1 MRIPKKLHYT
11 WVLSVAAIYWLLLY
25 WSFGQWWLLAL
36 AAVCVGSLIIKR
48 TALWYYDR
56 PQWLCHVVQRKLL
69 DDIRFAGF
77 NPPQN
82 EAILA
87 ERGSE
92 KEFFQE
98 GADVVSLVA
107 NLPDARIVASAKRFA
122 ELGTDYCCIWFHLR
136 PSKFGLS
143 NMEAHIWLHPQD
155 WGRPETVR
163 FGQIVEY
170 CAPRAELN
178 RLLDQGQIHIAG
190 LYGET
195 PPGVQNRRE
204 RAVSRFANAIPDYF
218 TFR

>member
-11 WVLSVAAIYWLLLY
+11 YVLLGSAVYWFLLY
-25 WSFGQWWLLAL
+25 LSFGQWWLLTL
-36 AAVCVGSLIIKR
+36 SSVCVGALIIKR
-48 TALWYYDR
+48 TALWYYNR
-56 PQWLCHVVQRKLL
+56 PQWLCHVVQQRLL

-92 KEFFQE
+92 KEYFQE

-107 NLPDARIVASAKRFA
+107 NLPDARIVASANRFV
-122 ELGTDYCCIWFHLR
+122 ELGTDYCCIWFHVR
-136 PSKFGLS
+136 PQKFGLS
-143 NMEAHIWLHPQD
+143 NMSAHVWFHPFD
-155 WGRPETVR
+155 WGRPHNVK

-170 CAPRAELN
+170 CVPRTELN
-178 RLLDQGQIHIAG
+178 RMLDQRQIHITE
-190 LYGET
+190 LYGT
-195 PPGVQNRRE
+195 PPKGAQTRRE
-204 RAVSRFANAIPDYF
+204 RAVCRFANAVPDYF